1 MRQGALILFTGFVL
15 LIIGLSPAAVLG
27 EERDIGTERIWV
39 KPGGSHSDSIVLS
52 ISSDIFD
59 KLPSNYGGV
68 GGFSLTFETADK
80 PPFIHHRIS
89 DSSASKVSSGFF
101 SNCKLYI
108 STQVSADNGTEEGEY
123 AYNVVYRLQG
133 SLLIIRCRYTV
144 EVRQAKPQWVVEEEN
159 TMELVGE
166 ASAIALTSG
175 VFILT
180 PLFVLIRK
188 IRRPAYSRGKPG
200 WGRKIIGGAVGLFGL
215 ILIATVISAILTA
228 QGTVVLWDFLPG
240 STFGV
245 GMILICIIILMP

>member
-1 MRQGALILFTGFVL
+1 
-15 LIIGLSPAAVLG
+15 
-27 EERDIGTERIWV
+27 
-39 KPGGSHSDSIVLS
+39 
-52 ISSDIFD
+52 
-59 KLPSNYGGV
+59 
-68 GGFSLTFETADK
+68 
-80 PPFIHHRIS
+80 
-89 DSSASKVSSGFF
+89 
-101 SNCKLYI
+101 
-108 STQVSADNGTEEGEY
+108 
-123 AYNVVYRLQG
+123 VVYRLQG